1 MNATRKNGSWRM
13 MAWLQVLLWVVFY
26 LLLLLYTSH
35 KWDHPVFGFYNA
47 TIATFSYVT
56 ACYVHAFSLL
66 PTYWYKNRIREY
78 FIYSLLFLASL
89 IFCRMAIER
98 AILLPLHQMFY
109 AYSWAHISF
118 TCITVLVAFL
128 FGALLRVFLNY
139 LNLLEV
145 KKELQQKHAEAELDL
160 LKAQVQPHF
169 LFNTLNNIYS
179 LAQSRS
185 EKTADMIAKLSELM
199 RYFIEEAPK
208 QLLPLSTELQFLRNY
223 VDLEQIR
230 MLHPVQ
236 VDWELDEK
244 AGCETVPPMLLMPFI
259 ENVFK
264 HGIDKLKN
272 HNHVQ
277 IHLRGINGQIVYRV
291 SNLLLTESP
300 RKEGSGLNNLKKR
313 LELLYGDRFDL
324 GSEKQNGYYIATL
337 TIPSHAHNL
346 PDR

>member
-1 MNATRKNGSWRM
+1 MR
-13 MAWLQVLLWVVFY
+13 
-26 LLLLLYTSH
+26 
-35 KWDHPVFGFYNA
+35 
-47 TIATFSYVT
+47 
-56 ACYVHAFSLL
+56 
-66 PTYWYKNRIREY
+66 
-78 FIYSLLFLASL
+78 
-89 IFCRMAIER
+89 
-98 AILLPLHQMFY
+98 LH
-109 AYSWAHISF
+109 
-118 TCITVLVAFL
+118 
-128 FGALLRVFLNY
+128 

-185 EKTADMIAKLSELM
+185 EKTAEMIAKLSELM

-223 VDLEQIR
+223 LDLEQIR

-272 HNHVQ
+272 HNHVR
-277 IHLRGINGQIVYRV
+277 IHLRGNKGQIVYCV
-291 SNLLLTESP
+291 SNLLLTENP
-300 RKEGSGLNNLKKR
+300 RREGSGLKNLKKR

-324 GSEKQNGYYIATL
+324 RSEKQNGYYIATL

-346 PDR
+346 PYH

>member
-1 MNATRKNGSWRM
+1 M
-13 MAWLQVLLWVVFY
+13 MAWLQVLLWFVFY

-35 KWDHPVFGFYNA
+35 KWDHPIFGFYNA
-47 TIATFSYVT
+47 TIATLSYVT

-66 PTYWYKNRIREY
+66 PTYWYKNRRIGY
-78 FIYSLLFLASL
+78 FVYSLLFLVSL

-109 AYSWAHISF
+109 AYSWAHVSF

-185 EKTADMIAKLSELM
+185 EKTAEMIAKLSELM

-208 QLLPLSTELQFLRNY
+208 QLLPLTTELQFLRNY
-223 VDLEQIR
+223 VDLEQLR

-236 VDWELDEK
+236 VDWDLDEK
-244 AGCETVPPMLLMPFI
+244 AGYEIVPPMLLMPFI

-277 IHLRGINGQIVYRV
+277 IHLRGDNGQIVYRV
-291 SNLLLTESP
+291 SNLLLNEND

-324 GSEKQNGYYIATL
+324 GSKKQNGYYIATL
-337 TIPSHAHNL
+337 TIPLHAHNL
-346 PDR
+346 PDH